1 MAMKKSTKSTTK
13 KSAGKQRL
21 GQQTKKNYQTFFQ
34 HFYWPIIIPSLLTL
48 SAICLGL
55 SAIRAVSVDSDYAV
69 AILFIAGAALLDNLD
84 GWVARKL
91 NAVSPIGAQLDS
103 LADFLNFAVSPAF
116 IMYQFSLYE
125 LKLWGWATTL
135 LFIVAGAFRLARF
148 NTMGETGSAKWKN
161 FFQGVPT
168 PAAAGLCLTPLVLYL
183 VDSDNFELP
192 ANIIAVW
199 LVVVALLM
207 VSSLPS
213 YSTKGIALKTNG
225 QRLLGVGLLLVVAA
239 AFYHYQWMALLGI
252 LALYILSLFVSP
264 VHFFI
269 LSRKK

>member
-1 MAMKKSTKSTTK
+1 MAKKSAKKSTKKIS
-13 KSAGKQRL
+13 
-21 GQQTKKNYQTFFQ
+21 KKNARQSGKKTYKTFFQ

-55 SAIRAVSVDSDYAV
+55 SAIRAVSVDSDYTT

-103 LADFLNFAVSPAF
+103 LADFLNFAISPAF

-148 NTMGETGSAKWKN
+148 NTMGTTGSSKWKI

-168 PAAAGLCLTPLVLYL
+168 PAAAGLCLTPLILYL
-183 VDSDNFELP
+183 TDSDQFFLSST
-192 ANIIAVW
+192 IIAVW
-199 LVVVALLM
+199 LVIVALLM
-207 VSSLPS
+207 VSSLPT
-213 YSTKGIALKTNG
+213 YSSKGI
-225 QRLLGVGLLLVVAA
+225 
-239 AFYHYQWMALLGI
+239 I
-252 LALYILSLFVSP
+252 
-264 VHFFI
+264 FI
-269 LSRKK
+269 SST